1 MKLPIDLIHGKP
13 LTEDDEGGDRTTLPE
28 FVASLEERL
37 KTVHEFARNR
47 LLLTSDRMKM
57 LLDMKPGQN
66 VFKEGDAV
74 WLYQP
79 QRKKGLSPK
88 LQRPWESLSKNEIVI
103 FVNKSATLTKIL
115 KPQDL
120 EALMIGQRSVVIGDV
135 NAWFM
140 TKNSNS
146 IRHT

>member
-1 MKLPIDLIHGKP
+1 MKLLIDLIHGKP
-13 LTEDDEGGDRTTLPE
+13 LTDDEDGDRATLSE

-47 LLLTSDRMKM
+47 LLLTSDRIKM
-57 LLDMKPGQN
+57 RLDVRPGQN

-88 LQRPWESLSKNEIVI
+88 LQRPWEGPYLIVKINDIVYRIQKSPKAKPKVVHVERLSLYPGKDPP
-103 FVNKSATLTKIL
+103 TWRL
-115 KPQDL
+115 Q
-120 EALMIGQRSVVIGDV
+120 EAVRGEQS
-135 NAWFM
+135 
-140 TKNSNS
+140 
-146 IRHT
+146 